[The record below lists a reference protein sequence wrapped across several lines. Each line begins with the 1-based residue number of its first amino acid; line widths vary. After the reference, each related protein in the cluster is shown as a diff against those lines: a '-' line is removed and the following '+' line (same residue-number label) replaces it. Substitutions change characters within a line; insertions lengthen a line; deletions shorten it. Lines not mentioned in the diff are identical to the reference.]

1 MIGIVPTSE
10 GLKMA
15 QEAGLDLVEVA
26 PNAKPPVCKVLDF
39 GKWKYQQQKKQDK
52 AHAHSKG
59 GQLKEV
65 KIKTVRI
72 GDHDLMIKV
81 NHAKEFLEE
90 GNKVQFTLQFRGR
103 EIAHSELG
111 YEIFTKI
118 REQLLSVGK
127 VEMPAKLQG
136 KRITMVMMPFHGDA
150 TKSAPAKPA
159 GAGPARPAVS
169 GSSLNIPVPGNSAPA
184 APKPAPASPANAS
197 PSNASPPPAAARPPV
212 NPAKK

>member
-1 MIGIVPTSE
+1 
-10 GLKMA
+10 MA

-52 AHAHSKG
+52 AHSHSKG

-81 NHAKEFLEE
+81 NHAREFLEE

-103 EIAHSELG
+103 EIAHNELG
-111 YEIFTKI
+111 YQIFTKI
-118 REQLLSVGK
+118 REQLLPVGK
-127 VEMPAKLQG
+127 VELPAKLQG
-136 KRITMVMMPFHGDA
+136 KRITMVMMPHQGGPP
-150 TKSAPAKPA
+150 TNVPAPTGRDNRAAPRPSGSKPA
-159 GAGPARPAVS
+159 AGPSASPSRPAVS
-169 GSSLNIPVPGNSAPA
+169 GETLNIPVPAAIPA
-184 APKPAPASPANAS
+184 ATPTPTPAPT
-197 PSNASPPPAAARPPV
+197 
-212 NPAKK
+212 PAKK